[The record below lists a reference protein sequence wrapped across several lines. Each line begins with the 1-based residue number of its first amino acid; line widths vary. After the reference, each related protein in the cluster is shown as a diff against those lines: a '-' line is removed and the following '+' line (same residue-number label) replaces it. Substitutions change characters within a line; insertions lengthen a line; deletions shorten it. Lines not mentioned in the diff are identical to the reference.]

1 MSGESFPRLR
11 CTSIAD
17 TNILLCANQSRLTGR
32 HIGAVVVDG
41 GAEEAEGEAEEEVG
55 VEEVGVEVE
64 AGDTKQRIRQNQ
76 GSKLAKNI
84 SPEILLELNR
94 ILTVSSRE

>member
-1 MSGESFPRLR
+1 MSGNSFPRLR

-17 TNILLCANQSRLTGR
+17 TNTLLCANQSRLTGR
-32 HIGAVVVDG
+32 HIGAVAVDG
-41 GAEEAEGEAEEEVG
+41 GGEEAEEAEEEAE
-55 VEEVGVEVE
+55 VEEVEAEVE

-76 GSKLAKNI
+76 ESKLAKNI
-84 SPEILLELNR
+84 SSEVPLELNR

>member
-17 TNILLCANQSRLTGR
+17 TNTLLCASQSRLTGR

-41 GAEEAEGEAEEEVG
+41 GAEEAEEAEEEAE
-55 VEEVGVEVE
+55 VEEVVGVEVE

-76 GSKLAKNI
+76 GSKLAKNT